1 MDTVQKLFRFL
12 DESPTCY
19 HAAANAKAA
28 LTAAGAVELRESEQ
42 WKLEKGTLYV
52 VERGDSALVAF
63 RVPEGPFHGFLMAAA
78 HSDSPTFKVRE
89 TAEAASAGNT
99 LRLSVEPY
107 GGGVWRGWLDRP
119 LSVAGRVVIRQGDRL
134 VSRLVNI
141 DRDLLV
147 IPGVA
152 IHMDRSVNK
161 GAELNPAVDLL
172 PLLGCGKEPGAFRK
186 LIAEAA
192 GVREEH
198 LLSTELFLYPR
209 TKAVQTGLNGEF
221 IVSPRLDDL
230 QCVFGCLE
238 GFLAA
243 KPGGSLPVLAVFNNE
258 EVGSNTRQGADSTFL
273 TDVLERIAHGCGLD
287 SEAWKAAVANSF
299 MVSADNAHAIHPD
312 HPEYADKGECPVL
325 GGGIV
330 INHKIYSGAHGV
342 GSELG
347 HMTVQCEGRK
357 CTCGS
362 VGCWEQY
369 SSATAL
375 IRQGREAVEGHPE
388 SLILKKV
395 NGDASKIEARTIIDA
410 AREGDPIACQVYDKY
425 IYYLAIGI
433 VAIINAF
440 DPEVIVLGGGVSK
453 AGDFLLEPLRKKV
466 AEYVFYK
473 DLPYAE
479 IKIATLG
486 NDAGIIGA
494 AMLGK

>member
-42 WKLEKGTLYV
+42 WKLEKGTLYI

-63 RVPEGPFHGFLMAAA
+63 RVPEGPLHGFLMAAS

-119 LSVAGRVVIRQGDRL
+119 LSVAGRVMIRQGDRL

-172 PLLGCGKEPGAFRK
+172 PLLGCGKEPGTFRK

-243 KPGGSLPVLAVFNNE
+243 KAGESVPVLTVFNNE

-299 MVSADNAHAIHPD
+299 MVSADNAHAIHPA
-312 HPEYADKGECPVL
+312 HPEYADKGEFPVL

-330 INHKIYSGAHGV
+330 IKYNANQRYTTDAVSGAVFQAICQEAGV
-342 GSELG
+342 P
-347 HMTVQCEGRK
+347 VQR
-357 CTCGS
+357 
-362 VGCWEQY
+362 Y
-369 SSATAL
+369 SNRA
-375 IRQGREAVEGHPE
+375 
-388 SLILKKV
+388 
-395 NGDASKIEARTIIDA
+395 
-410 AREGDPIACQVYDKY
+410 
-425 IYYLAIGI
+425 
-433 VAIINAF
+433 
-440 DPEVIVLGGGVSK
+440 
-453 AGDFLLEPLRKKV
+453 
-466 AEYVFYK
+466 
-473 DLPYAE
+473 DLPGGS
-479 IKIATLG
+479 TLG
-486 NDAGIIGA
+486 NISTAHLSVPTVDIGLPQLAMHSVCETAGA
-494 AMLGK
+494 ADTDHLVKAMTAYFSRDFHRDRDGGIVF

>member
-42 WKLEKGTLYV
+42 WKLEKGTLYI

-119 LSVAGRVVIRQGDRL
+119 LSVAGRVMIRQGDRL

-258 EVGSNTRQGADSTFL
+258 EVGSSTRQGADSTFL

-287 SEAWKAAVANSF
+287 SEGWKAAVANSF
-299 MVSADNAHAIHPD
+299 MVSADNAHAIHPA

-330 INHKIYSGAHGV
+330 IKYNANQRYTTDAVSGAVFQAICQEAGV
-342 GSELG
+342 P
-347 HMTVQCEGRK
+347 VQR
-357 CTCGS
+357 
-362 VGCWEQY
+362 Y
-369 SSATAL
+369 SNRA
-375 IRQGREAVEGHPE
+375 
-388 SLILKKV
+388 
-395 NGDASKIEARTIIDA
+395 
-410 AREGDPIACQVYDKY
+410 
-425 IYYLAIGI
+425 
-433 VAIINAF
+433 
-440 DPEVIVLGGGVSK
+440 
-453 AGDFLLEPLRKKV
+453 
-466 AEYVFYK
+466 
-473 DLPYAE
+473 DLPGGS
-479 IKIATLG
+479 TLG
-486 NDAGIIGA
+486 NISTAHLSVPTVDIGLPQLAMHSVCETAGA
-494 AMLGK
+494 ADTEHLVKAMTAYFSRDFHRDRDGGIVF

>member
-299 MVSADNAHAIHPD
+299 MVSADNAHAIHPA
-312 HPEYADKGECPVL
+312 HPEYADKGEFPVL

-330 INHKIYSGAHGV
+330 IKYNANQRYTTDAVSGAVFQAICQEAGV
-342 GSELG
+342 P
-347 HMTVQCEGRK
+347 VQR
-357 CTCGS
+357 
-362 VGCWEQY
+362 Y
-369 SSATAL
+369 SNRA
-375 IRQGREAVEGHPE
+375 
-388 SLILKKV
+388 
-395 NGDASKIEARTIIDA
+395 
-410 AREGDPIACQVYDKY
+410 
-425 IYYLAIGI
+425 
-433 VAIINAF
+433 
-440 DPEVIVLGGGVSK
+440 
-453 AGDFLLEPLRKKV
+453 
-466 AEYVFYK
+466 
-473 DLPYAE
+473 DLPGGS
-479 IKIATLG
+479 TLG
-486 NDAGIIGA
+486 NISTAHLSVPTVDIGLPQLAMHSICETAGA
-494 AMLGK
+494 ADTDYLAKAMTAYFSRDFHRDRDGGIVF

>member
-28 LTAAGAVELRESEQ
+28 LAAAGAVELRESEQ

-172 PLLGCGKEPGAFRK
+172 PLLGCGKEPGTFRK

-287 SEAWKAAVANSF
+287 SEGWKAAVANSF
-299 MVSADNAHAIHPD
+299 MVSADNAHAIHPA
-312 HPEYADKGECPVL
+312 HPEYADKGEFPVL

-330 INHKIYSGAHGV
+330 IKYNANQRYTTDAVSGAVFQAICQEAGV
-342 GSELG
+342 P
-347 HMTVQCEGRK
+347 VQR
-357 CTCGS
+357 
-362 VGCWEQY
+362 Y
-369 SSATAL
+369 SNRA
-375 IRQGREAVEGHPE
+375 
-388 SLILKKV
+388 
-395 NGDASKIEARTIIDA
+395 
-410 AREGDPIACQVYDKY
+410 
-425 IYYLAIGI
+425 
-433 VAIINAF
+433 
-440 DPEVIVLGGGVSK
+440 
-453 AGDFLLEPLRKKV
+453 
-466 AEYVFYK
+466 
-473 DLPYAE
+473 DLPGGS
-479 IKIATLG
+479 TLG
-486 NDAGIIGA
+486 NISTAHLSVPTVDIGLPQLAMHSVCETAGA
-494 AMLGK
+494 ADTEHLVKAMTAYFSRDFHRDRDGGIVF

>member
-42 WKLEKGTLYV
+42 WKLEKGTLYI

-63 RVPEGPFHGFLMAAA
+63 RVPEGPLHGFLMAAS

-119 LSVAGRVVIRQGDRL
+119 LSVAGRVMIRQGDRL

-172 PLLGCGKEPGAFRK
+172 PLLGCGKETGAFRR
-186 LIAEAA
+186 LIAQAA

-209 TKAVQTGLNGEF
+209 VRAVQTGLNGEF

-230 QCVFGCLE
+230 QCVFACME

-299 MVSADNAHAIHPD
+299 MVSADNAHAIHPA
-312 HPEYADKGECPVL
+312 HPEYADKGEFPVL

-330 INHKIYSGAHGV
+330 IKYNANQRYTTDAVSGAVFQAICQEAGV
-342 GSELG
+342 P
-347 HMTVQCEGRK
+347 VQR
-357 CTCGS
+357 
-362 VGCWEQY
+362 Y
-369 SSATAL
+369 SNRA
-375 IRQGREAVEGHPE
+375 
-388 SLILKKV
+388 
-395 NGDASKIEARTIIDA
+395 
-410 AREGDPIACQVYDKY
+410 
-425 IYYLAIGI
+425 
-433 VAIINAF
+433 
-440 DPEVIVLGGGVSK
+440 
-453 AGDFLLEPLRKKV
+453 
-466 AEYVFYK
+466 
-473 DLPYAE
+473 DLPGGS
-479 IKIATLG
+479 TLG
-486 NDAGIIGA
+486 NISTAHLSVPTVDIGLPQLAMHSVCETAGA
-494 AMLGK
+494 ADTDHLVKAMTAYFSRDFHRDRDGGIVF

>member
-119 LSVAGRVVIRQGDRL
+119 LSVAGRVMIRQGDRL

-299 MVSADNAHAIHPD
+299 MVSADNAHAIHPA
-312 HPEYADKGECPVL
+312 HPEYADKGEFPVL

-330 INHKIYSGAHGV
+330 IKYNANQRYTTDAVSGAVFQAICQEAGV
-342 GSELG
+342 P
-347 HMTVQCEGRK
+347 VQR
-357 CTCGS
+357 
-362 VGCWEQY
+362 Y
-369 SSATAL
+369 SNRA
-375 IRQGREAVEGHPE
+375 
-388 SLILKKV
+388 
-395 NGDASKIEARTIIDA
+395 
-410 AREGDPIACQVYDKY
+410 
-425 IYYLAIGI
+425 
-433 VAIINAF
+433 
-440 DPEVIVLGGGVSK
+440 
-453 AGDFLLEPLRKKV
+453 
-466 AEYVFYK
+466 
-473 DLPYAE
+473 DLPGGS
-479 IKIATLG
+479 TLG
-486 NDAGIIGA
+486 NISTAHLSVPTVDIGLPQLAMHSICETAGA
-494 AMLGK
+494 ADTDHLVKAMTAYFSRDFHRDRDGGIVF

>member
-1 MDTVQKLFRFL
+1 M
-12 DESPTCY
+12 
-19 HAAANAKAA
+19 
-28 LTAAGAVELRESEQ
+28 ELRESEQ

-287 SEAWKAAVANSF
+287 SEGWKAAVANSF
-299 MVSADNAHAIHPD
+299 MVSADNAHAIHPA
-312 HPEYADKGECPVL
+312 HPEYADKGEFPVL
-325 GGGIV
+325 NGGIV
-330 INHKIYSGAHGV
+330 IKYNANQRYTTDAV
-342 GSELG
+342 
-347 HMTVQCEGRK
+347 
-357 CTCGS
+357 
-362 VGCWEQY
+362 
-369 SSATAL
+369 SSA
-375 IRQGREAVEGHPE
+375 IFRSVCR
-388 SLILKKV
+388 
-395 NGDASKIEARTIIDA
+395 DA
-410 AREGDPIACQVYDKY
+410 GVPVQVY
-425 IYYLAIGI
+425 A
-433 VAIINAF
+433 NR
-440 DPEVIVLGGGVSK
+440 S
-453 AGDFLLEPLRKKV
+453 
-466 AEYVFYK
+466 
-473 DLPYAE
+473 DLPGGS
-479 IKIATLG
+479 TLG
-486 NDAGIIGA
+486 SIANSQVSLNTVDIGLAQLAMHSAYETAATADLGYLVDAMTEFYGRSLTAEPGA
-494 AMLGK
+494 AYSL

>member
-28 LTAAGAVELRESEQ
+28 LTAVGAVELRESEQ

-119 LSVAGRVVIRQGDRL
+119 LSVAGRVMIRQGDRL

-287 SEAWKAAVANSF
+287 SEAWKAVAANSF
-299 MVSADNAHAIHPD
+299 MVSADNAHAIHPA
-312 HPEYADKGECPVL
+312 HPEYADKGEFPVL
-325 GGGIV
+325 NGGIV
-330 INHKIYSGAHGV
+330 IKYNANQRYTTDAVSGAVFQAICQEAGV
-342 GSELG
+342 P
-347 HMTVQCEGRK
+347 VQR
-357 CTCGS
+357 
-362 VGCWEQY
+362 Y
-369 SSATAL
+369 SNRA
-375 IRQGREAVEGHPE
+375 
-388 SLILKKV
+388 
-395 NGDASKIEARTIIDA
+395 
-410 AREGDPIACQVYDKY
+410 
-425 IYYLAIGI
+425 
-433 VAIINAF
+433 
-440 DPEVIVLGGGVSK
+440 
-453 AGDFLLEPLRKKV
+453 
-466 AEYVFYK
+466 
-473 DLPYAE
+473 DLPGGS
-479 IKIATLG
+479 TLG
-486 NDAGIIGA
+486 NISTAHLSVPTVDIGLPQLAMHSVCETAGA
-494 AMLGK
+494 ADTDHLVKAMTAYFSRDFHRDRDGGIVF

>member
-63 RVPEGPFHGFLMAAA
+63 RVHEGPFHGFLMAAS

-119 LSVAGRVVIRQGDRL
+119 LSVAGRVMIRQGDRL

-258 EVGSNTRQGADSTFL
+258 EVGSSTRQGADSTFL

-287 SEAWKAAVANSF
+287 SEGWKAAVANSF
-299 MVSADNAHAIHPD
+299 MVSADNAHAIHPA

-330 INHKIYSGAHGV
+330 IKYNANQRYTTDAVSGAVFQAICQEAGV
-342 GSELG
+342 P
-347 HMTVQCEGRK
+347 VQR
-357 CTCGS
+357 
-362 VGCWEQY
+362 Y
-369 SSATAL
+369 SNRA
-375 IRQGREAVEGHPE
+375 
-388 SLILKKV
+388 
-395 NGDASKIEARTIIDA
+395 
-410 AREGDPIACQVYDKY
+410 
-425 IYYLAIGI
+425 
-433 VAIINAF
+433 
-440 DPEVIVLGGGVSK
+440 
-453 AGDFLLEPLRKKV
+453 
-466 AEYVFYK
+466 
-473 DLPYAE
+473 DLPGGS
-479 IKIATLG
+479 TLG
-486 NDAGIIGA
+486 NISTAHLSVPTVDIGLPQLAMHSVCETAGA
-494 AMLGK
+494 ADTEHLVKAMTAYFSRDFHRDRDGGIVF

>member
-287 SEAWKAAVANSF
+287 SEAWKAAIANSF
-299 MVSADNAHAIHPD
+299 MVSADNAHAIHPA
-312 HPEYADKGECPVL
+312 HPEYADKGEFPVL
-325 GGGIV
+325 NGGIV
-330 INHKIYSGAHGV
+330 IKYNANQRYTTDAVSGAVFQAICQEAGV
-342 GSELG
+342 P
-347 HMTVQCEGRK
+347 VQR
-357 CTCGS
+357 
-362 VGCWEQY
+362 Y
-369 SSATAL
+369 SNRA
-375 IRQGREAVEGHPE
+375 
-388 SLILKKV
+388 
-395 NGDASKIEARTIIDA
+395 
-410 AREGDPIACQVYDKY
+410 
-425 IYYLAIGI
+425 
-433 VAIINAF
+433 
-440 DPEVIVLGGGVSK
+440 
-453 AGDFLLEPLRKKV
+453 
-466 AEYVFYK
+466 
-473 DLPYAE
+473 DLPGGS
-479 IKIATLG
+479 TLG
-486 NDAGIIGA
+486 NISTAHLSVPTVDIGLPQLAMHSVCETAGA
-494 AMLGK
+494 ADTEHLVKAMTAYFSRDFHRDRDGGIVF

>member
-42 WKLEKGTLYV
+42 WKLEKGTLYI

-63 RVPEGPFHGFLMAAA
+63 RVPEGPLHGFLMAAS

-89 TAEAASAGNT
+89 TAEAASVGNT

-119 LSVAGRVVIRQGDRL
+119 LSVAGRVMIRQGDRL

-172 PLLGCGKEPGAFRK
+172 PLLGCGKEPGTFRK

-299 MVSADNAHAIHPD
+299 MVSADNAHAIHPA
-312 HPEYADKGECPVL
+312 HPEYADKGEFPVL

-330 INHKIYSGAHGV
+330 IKYNANQRYTTDAVSGAVFQAICQEAGV
-342 GSELG
+342 P
-347 HMTVQCEGRK
+347 VQR
-357 CTCGS
+357 
-362 VGCWEQY
+362 Y
-369 SSATAL
+369 SNRA
-375 IRQGREAVEGHPE
+375 
-388 SLILKKV
+388 
-395 NGDASKIEARTIIDA
+395 
-410 AREGDPIACQVYDKY
+410 
-425 IYYLAIGI
+425 
-433 VAIINAF
+433 
-440 DPEVIVLGGGVSK
+440 
-453 AGDFLLEPLRKKV
+453 
-466 AEYVFYK
+466 
-473 DLPYAE
+473 DLPGGS
-479 IKIATLG
+479 TLG
-486 NDAGIIGA
+486 NISTAHLSVPTVDIGLPQLAMHSVCETAGA
-494 AMLGK
+494 ADTDHLVKAMTAYFSRDFHRDRDGGIVF

>member
-42 WKLEKGTLYV
+42 WKLEKGTLYI

-287 SEAWKAAVANSF
+287 SEGWKAAVANSF
-299 MVSADNAHAIHPD
+299 MVSADNAHAIHPA

-330 INHKIYSGAHGV
+330 IKYNANQRYTTDAVSGAVFQAICQEAGV
-342 GSELG
+342 P
-347 HMTVQCEGRK
+347 VQR
-357 CTCGS
+357 
-362 VGCWEQY
+362 Y
-369 SSATAL
+369 SNRA
-375 IRQGREAVEGHPE
+375 
-388 SLILKKV
+388 
-395 NGDASKIEARTIIDA
+395 
-410 AREGDPIACQVYDKY
+410 
-425 IYYLAIGI
+425 
-433 VAIINAF
+433 
-440 DPEVIVLGGGVSK
+440 
-453 AGDFLLEPLRKKV
+453 
-466 AEYVFYK
+466 
-473 DLPYAE
+473 DLPGGS
-479 IKIATLG
+479 TLG
-486 NDAGIIGA
+486 NISTAHLSVPTVDIGLPQLAMHSVCETAGA
-494 AMLGK
+494 ADTDHLVKAMTAYFSRDFHRDRDGGIVF

>member
-63 RVPEGPFHGFLMAAA
+63 RVPEGPLHGFLMAAS

-299 MVSADNAHAIHPD
+299 MVSADNAHAIHPA
-312 HPEYADKGECPVL
+312 HPEYADKGEFPVL

-330 INHKIYSGAHGV
+330 IKYNANQRYTTDAVSGAVFQAICQEAGV
-342 GSELG
+342 P
-347 HMTVQCEGRK
+347 VQR
-357 CTCGS
+357 
-362 VGCWEQY
+362 Y
-369 SSATAL
+369 SNRA
-375 IRQGREAVEGHPE
+375 
-388 SLILKKV
+388 
-395 NGDASKIEARTIIDA
+395 
-410 AREGDPIACQVYDKY
+410 
-425 IYYLAIGI
+425 
-433 VAIINAF
+433 
-440 DPEVIVLGGGVSK
+440 
-453 AGDFLLEPLRKKV
+453 
-466 AEYVFYK
+466 
-473 DLPYAE
+473 DLPGGS
-479 IKIATLG
+479 TLG
-486 NDAGIIGA
+486 NISTAHLSVPTVDIGLPQLAMHSVCETAGA
-494 AMLGK
+494 ADTDHLVKAMTAYFSRDFHRDRDGGIVF

>member
-1 MDTVQKLFRFL
+1 MDMVQKLFRFL

-287 SEAWKAAVANSF
+287 SDAWKAAIANSF
-299 MVSADNAHAIHPD
+299 MVSADNAHAIHPA
-312 HPEYADKGECPVL
+312 HPEYADKGEFPVL

-330 INHKIYSGAHGV
+330 IKYNANQRYTTDAVSGAVFQAICQEAGV
-342 GSELG
+342 P
-347 HMTVQCEGRK
+347 VQR
-357 CTCGS
+357 
-362 VGCWEQY
+362 Y
-369 SSATAL
+369 SNRA
-375 IRQGREAVEGHPE
+375 
-388 SLILKKV
+388 
-395 NGDASKIEARTIIDA
+395 
-410 AREGDPIACQVYDKY
+410 
-425 IYYLAIGI
+425 
-433 VAIINAF
+433 
-440 DPEVIVLGGGVSK
+440 
-453 AGDFLLEPLRKKV
+453 
-466 AEYVFYK
+466 
-473 DLPYAE
+473 DLPGGS
-479 IKIATLG
+479 TLG
-486 NDAGIIGA
+486 NISTAHLSVPTVDIGLPQLAMHSVCETAGA
-494 AMLGK
+494 ADTDLLVKAMTAYFSRDFHRDRDGGIVF

>member
-299 MVSADNAHAIHPD
+299 MVSADNAHAIHPA

-330 INHKIYSGAHGV
+330 IKYNANQRYTTDAVSGAVFQAICQEAGV
-342 GSELG
+342 P
-347 HMTVQCEGRK
+347 VQR
-357 CTCGS
+357 
-362 VGCWEQY
+362 Y
-369 SSATAL
+369 SNRA
-375 IRQGREAVEGHPE
+375 
-388 SLILKKV
+388 
-395 NGDASKIEARTIIDA
+395 
-410 AREGDPIACQVYDKY
+410 
-425 IYYLAIGI
+425 
-433 VAIINAF
+433 
-440 DPEVIVLGGGVSK
+440 
-453 AGDFLLEPLRKKV
+453 
-466 AEYVFYK
+466 
-473 DLPYAE
+473 DLPGGS
-479 IKIATLG
+479 TLG
-486 NDAGIIGA
+486 NISTAHLSVPTVDIGLPQLAMHSVCETAGA
-494 AMLGK
+494 ADTDHLVKAMTAYFSRDFHRDRDGGIVF

>member
-243 KPGGSLPVLAVFNNE
+243 KPGGSLPMLAVFNNE

-299 MVSADNAHAIHPD
+299 MVSADNAHAIHPA
-312 HPEYADKGECPVL
+312 HPEYADKGEFPVL

-330 INHKIYSGAHGV
+330 IKYNANQRYTTDAVSGAVFQAICQEAGV
-342 GSELG
+342 P
-347 HMTVQCEGRK
+347 VQR
-357 CTCGS
+357 
-362 VGCWEQY
+362 Y
-369 SSATAL
+369 SNRA
-375 IRQGREAVEGHPE
+375 
-388 SLILKKV
+388 
-395 NGDASKIEARTIIDA
+395 
-410 AREGDPIACQVYDKY
+410 
-425 IYYLAIGI
+425 
-433 VAIINAF
+433 
-440 DPEVIVLGGGVSK
+440 
-453 AGDFLLEPLRKKV
+453 
-466 AEYVFYK
+466 
-473 DLPYAE
+473 DLPGGS
-479 IKIATLG
+479 TLG
-486 NDAGIIGA
+486 NISTAHLSVPTVDIGLPQLAMHSVCETAGA
-494 AMLGK
+494 ADTDHLVKAMTAYFSRDFHRDRDGGIVF

>member
-28 LTAAGAVELRESEQ
+28 LTAAEAVELRESEQ

-63 RVPEGPFHGFLMAAA
+63 RVPEGPLHGFLMAAS

-119 LSVAGRVVIRQGDRL
+119 LSVAGRVMIRQGDRL

-287 SEAWKAAVANSF
+287 SEGWKAAVANSF
-299 MVSADNAHAIHPD
+299 MVSADNAHAIHPA
-312 HPEYADKGECPVL
+312 HPEYADKGEFPVL

-330 INHKIYSGAHGV
+330 IKYNANQRYTTDAVSGAVFQAICQEAGV
-342 GSELG
+342 P
-347 HMTVQCEGRK
+347 VQR
-357 CTCGS
+357 
-362 VGCWEQY
+362 Y
-369 SSATAL
+369 SNRA
-375 IRQGREAVEGHPE
+375 
-388 SLILKKV
+388 
-395 NGDASKIEARTIIDA
+395 
-410 AREGDPIACQVYDKY
+410 
-425 IYYLAIGI
+425 
-433 VAIINAF
+433 
-440 DPEVIVLGGGVSK
+440 
-453 AGDFLLEPLRKKV
+453 
-466 AEYVFYK
+466 
-473 DLPYAE
+473 DLPGGS
-479 IKIATLG
+479 TLG
-486 NDAGIIGA
+486 NISTAHLSVPTVDIGLPQLAMHSVCETAGA
-494 AMLGK
+494 ADTDHLVKAMTAYFSRDFHRDRNGGIVF

>member
-89 TAEAASAGNT
+89 TAEAASACNT

-287 SEAWKAAVANSF
+287 SDAWKAAIANSF
-299 MVSADNAHAIHPD
+299 MVSADNAHAIHPA
-312 HPEYADKGECPVL
+312 HPEYADKGEFPVL

-330 INHKIYSGAHGV
+330 IKYNANQRYTTDAVSGAVFQAICQEAGV
-342 GSELG
+342 P
-347 HMTVQCEGRK
+347 VQR
-357 CTCGS
+357 
-362 VGCWEQY
+362 Y
-369 SSATAL
+369 SNRA
-375 IRQGREAVEGHPE
+375 
-388 SLILKKV
+388 
-395 NGDASKIEARTIIDA
+395 
-410 AREGDPIACQVYDKY
+410 
-425 IYYLAIGI
+425 
-433 VAIINAF
+433 
-440 DPEVIVLGGGVSK
+440 
-453 AGDFLLEPLRKKV
+453 
-466 AEYVFYK
+466 
-473 DLPYAE
+473 DLPGGS
-479 IKIATLG
+479 TLG
-486 NDAGIIGA
+486 NISTAHLSVPTVDIGLPQLAMHSVCETAGA
-494 AMLGK
+494 ADTDLLVKAMTAYFSRDFHRDRDGGIVF

>member
-119 LSVAGRVVIRQGDRL
+119 LSVAGRVVVRQGDRL

-192 GVREEH
+192 VVREEH

-299 MVSADNAHAIHPD
+299 MVSADNAHAIHPA
-312 HPEYADKGECPVL
+312 HPEYADKGEFPVL

-330 INHKIYSGAHGV
+330 IKYNANQRYTTDAVSGAVFQAICQEAGV
-342 GSELG
+342 P
-347 HMTVQCEGRK
+347 VQR
-357 CTCGS
+357 
-362 VGCWEQY
+362 Y
-369 SSATAL
+369 SNRA
-375 IRQGREAVEGHPE
+375 
-388 SLILKKV
+388 
-395 NGDASKIEARTIIDA
+395 
-410 AREGDPIACQVYDKY
+410 
-425 IYYLAIGI
+425 
-433 VAIINAF
+433 
-440 DPEVIVLGGGVSK
+440 
-453 AGDFLLEPLRKKV
+453 
-466 AEYVFYK
+466 
-473 DLPYAE
+473 DLPGGS
-479 IKIATLG
+479 TLG
-486 NDAGIIGA
+486 NISTAHLSVPTVDIGLPQLAMHSICETAGA
-494 AMLGK
+494 ADTDHLVKAMTAYFSRDFHRDRDGGIVF

>member
-258 EVGSNTRQGADSTFL
+258 EVGSSTRQGADSTFL

-287 SEAWKAAVANSF
+287 SEGWKAAVANSF
-299 MVSADNAHAIHPD
+299 MVSADNAHAIHPA
-312 HPEYADKGECPVL
+312 HPEYADKGEYPVL

-330 INHKIYSGAHGV
+330 IKYNANQRYTTDAVSGAVFQTICQEAGV
-342 GSELG
+342 P
-347 HMTVQCEGRK
+347 VQR
-357 CTCGS
+357 
-362 VGCWEQY
+362 Y
-369 SSATAL
+369 SNRA
-375 IRQGREAVEGHPE
+375 
-388 SLILKKV
+388 
-395 NGDASKIEARTIIDA
+395 
-410 AREGDPIACQVYDKY
+410 
-425 IYYLAIGI
+425 
-433 VAIINAF
+433 
-440 DPEVIVLGGGVSK
+440 
-453 AGDFLLEPLRKKV
+453 
-466 AEYVFYK
+466 
-473 DLPYAE
+473 DLPGGS
-479 IKIATLG
+479 TLG
-486 NDAGIIGA
+486 NISTAHLSVPTVDIGLPQLAMHSVCETAGA
-494 AMLGK
+494 ADTEHLVKAMTAYFSRDFHRDRDGGIVF

>member
-119 LSVAGRVVIRQGDRL
+119 LSVAGRVMIRQGDRL

-287 SEAWKAAVANSF
+287 SEAWKAAIANSF
-299 MVSADNAHAIHPD
+299 MVSADNAHAIHPA
-312 HPEYADKGECPVL
+312 HPEYADKGEFPVL

-330 INHKIYSGAHGV
+330 IKYNANQRYTTDAVSGAVFQAICQEAGV
-342 GSELG
+342 P
-347 HMTVQCEGRK
+347 VQR
-357 CTCGS
+357 
-362 VGCWEQY
+362 Y
-369 SSATAL
+369 SNRA
-375 IRQGREAVEGHPE
+375 
-388 SLILKKV
+388 
-395 NGDASKIEARTIIDA
+395 
-410 AREGDPIACQVYDKY
+410 
-425 IYYLAIGI
+425 
-433 VAIINAF
+433 
-440 DPEVIVLGGGVSK
+440 
-453 AGDFLLEPLRKKV
+453 
-466 AEYVFYK
+466 
-473 DLPYAE
+473 DLPGGS
-479 IKIATLG
+479 TLG
-486 NDAGIIGA
+486 NISTAHLSVPTVDIGLPQLAMHSVCETAGA
-494 AMLGK
+494 ADTDHLVKAMTAYFSRDFHRDRDGGIVF

>member
-119 LSVAGRVVIRQGDRL
+119 LSVAGRVMIRQGDRL

-258 EVGSNTRQGADSTFL
+258 EVGSSTRQGADSTFL

-299 MVSADNAHAIHPD
+299 MVSADNAHAIHPA

-330 INHKIYSGAHGV
+330 IKYNANQRYTTDAVSGAVFQAICQEAGV
-342 GSELG
+342 P
-347 HMTVQCEGRK
+347 VQR
-357 CTCGS
+357 
-362 VGCWEQY
+362 Y
-369 SSATAL
+369 SNRA
-375 IRQGREAVEGHPE
+375 
-388 SLILKKV
+388 
-395 NGDASKIEARTIIDA
+395 
-410 AREGDPIACQVYDKY
+410 
-425 IYYLAIGI
+425 
-433 VAIINAF
+433 
-440 DPEVIVLGGGVSK
+440 
-453 AGDFLLEPLRKKV
+453 
-466 AEYVFYK
+466 
-473 DLPYAE
+473 DLPGGS
-479 IKIATLG
+479 TLG
-486 NDAGIIGA
+486 NISTAHLSVPTVDIGLPQLAMHSVCETAGA
-494 AMLGK
+494 ADTDHLVKAMTAYFSRDFHRDRDGGIVF

>member
-28 LTAAGAVELRESEQ
+28 LMAAGAVELRESEQ
-42 WKLEKGTLYV
+42 WKLEKETLYV

-89 TAEAASAGNT
+89 TAEAASVGNT

-119 LSVAGRVVIRQGDRL
+119 LSVAGRVMIRQGDRL

-287 SEAWKAAVANSF
+287 SEGWKAAVANSF
-299 MVSADNAHAIHPD
+299 MVSADNAHAIHPA
-312 HPEYADKGECPVL
+312 HPEYADKGEFPVL

-330 INHKIYSGAHGV
+330 IKYNANQRYTTDAVSGAVFQAICQEAGV
-342 GSELG
+342 P
-347 HMTVQCEGRK
+347 VQR
-357 CTCGS
+357 
-362 VGCWEQY
+362 Y
-369 SSATAL
+369 SNRA
-375 IRQGREAVEGHPE
+375 
-388 SLILKKV
+388 
-395 NGDASKIEARTIIDA
+395 
-410 AREGDPIACQVYDKY
+410 
-425 IYYLAIGI
+425 
-433 VAIINAF
+433 
-440 DPEVIVLGGGVSK
+440 
-453 AGDFLLEPLRKKV
+453 
-466 AEYVFYK
+466 
-473 DLPYAE
+473 DLPGGS
-479 IKIATLG
+479 TLG
-486 NDAGIIGA
+486 NISTAHLSVPTVDIGLPQLAMHSVCETAGA
-494 AMLGK
+494 ADTEHLVKAMTAYFSRDFHRDRDGGIVF

>member
-1 MDTVQKLFRFL
+1 MDMVQKLFRFL

-299 MVSADNAHAIHPD
+299 MVSADNAHAIHPA
-312 HPEYADKGECPVL
+312 HPEYADKGEFPVL

-330 INHKIYSGAHGV
+330 IKYNANQRYTTDAVSGAVFQAICQEAGV
-342 GSELG
+342 P
-347 HMTVQCEGRK
+347 VQR
-357 CTCGS
+357 
-362 VGCWEQY
+362 Y
-369 SSATAL
+369 SNRA
-375 IRQGREAVEGHPE
+375 
-388 SLILKKV
+388 
-395 NGDASKIEARTIIDA
+395 
-410 AREGDPIACQVYDKY
+410 
-425 IYYLAIGI
+425 
-433 VAIINAF
+433 
-440 DPEVIVLGGGVSK
+440 
-453 AGDFLLEPLRKKV
+453 
-466 AEYVFYK
+466 
-473 DLPYAE
+473 DLPGGS
-479 IKIATLG
+479 TLG
-486 NDAGIIGA
+486 NISTAHLSVPTVDIGLPQLAMHSAWETAGA
-494 AMLGK
+494 EDTSSMVRALTVFYGKSLELTENGLALV

>member
-287 SEAWKAAVANSF
+287 SEGWKAAVANSF
-299 MVSADNAHAIHPD
+299 MVSADNAHAIHPA
-312 HPEYADKGECPVL
+312 HPEYADKGEFPVL

-330 INHKIYSGAHGV
+330 IKYNANQRYTTDAVSGAVFQAICQEAGV
-342 GSELG
+342 P
-347 HMTVQCEGRK
+347 VQR
-357 CTCGS
+357 
-362 VGCWEQY
+362 Y
-369 SSATAL
+369 SNRA
-375 IRQGREAVEGHPE
+375 
-388 SLILKKV
+388 
-395 NGDASKIEARTIIDA
+395 
-410 AREGDPIACQVYDKY
+410 
-425 IYYLAIGI
+425 
-433 VAIINAF
+433 
-440 DPEVIVLGGGVSK
+440 
-453 AGDFLLEPLRKKV
+453 
-466 AEYVFYK
+466 
-473 DLPYAE
+473 DLPGGS
-479 IKIATLG
+479 TLG
-486 NDAGIIGA
+486 NISTAHLSVPTVDIGLPQLAMHSVCETAGA
-494 AMLGK
+494 ADTDHLVKAMTAYFSRDFHRDRDGGIVF

>member
-119 LSVAGRVVIRQGDRL
+119 LSVAGRVVIQQGDRL

-299 MVSADNAHAIHPD
+299 MVSADNAHAIHPA

-330 INHKIYSGAHGV
+330 IKYNANQRYTTDAVSGAVFQAICQEAGV
-342 GSELG
+342 P
-347 HMTVQCEGRK
+347 VQR
-357 CTCGS
+357 
-362 VGCWEQY
+362 Y
-369 SSATAL
+369 SNRA
-375 IRQGREAVEGHPE
+375 
-388 SLILKKV
+388 
-395 NGDASKIEARTIIDA
+395 
-410 AREGDPIACQVYDKY
+410 
-425 IYYLAIGI
+425 
-433 VAIINAF
+433 
-440 DPEVIVLGGGVSK
+440 
-453 AGDFLLEPLRKKV
+453 
-466 AEYVFYK
+466 
-473 DLPYAE
+473 DLPGGS
-479 IKIATLG
+479 TLG
-486 NDAGIIGA
+486 NISTAHLSVPTVDIGLPQLAMHSVCETAGA
-494 AMLGK
+494 ADTDYLVNAMTAYFSRDFHRDRDGGIVF

>member
-63 RVPEGPFHGFLMAAA
+63 RVPEGPLHGFLMAAS

-287 SEAWKAAVANSF
+287 SEGWKAAVANSF
-299 MVSADNAHAIHPD
+299 MVSADNAHAIHPA
-312 HPEYADKGECPVL
+312 HPEYADQGEFPVL
-325 GGGIV
+325 GGGVV
-330 INHKIYSGAHGV
+330 IKYNANQRYTTDTVSAAVFQSICRRADVPVQRYSNRA
-342 GSELG
+342 
-347 HMTVQCEGRK
+347 
-357 CTCGS
+357 
-362 VGCWEQY
+362 
-369 SSATAL
+369 
-375 IRQGREAVEGHPE
+375 
-388 SLILKKV
+388 
-395 NGDASKIEARTIIDA
+395 
-410 AREGDPIACQVYDKY
+410 
-425 IYYLAIGI
+425 
-433 VAIINAF
+433 
-440 DPEVIVLGGGVSK
+440 
-453 AGDFLLEPLRKKV
+453 
-466 AEYVFYK
+466 
-473 DLPYAE
+473 DLPGGS
-479 IKIATLG
+479 TLG
-486 NDAGIIGA
+486 NISTAHFSVPTVDIGLPQLAMHSVCETAGA
-494 AMLGK
+494 ADTAYLIRAMTAYFSASFHYDSDGGILL

>member
-119 LSVAGRVVIRQGDRL
+119 LSVAGRVMIRQGDRL

-258 EVGSNTRQGADSTFL
+258 EVGSSTRQGADSTFL

-299 MVSADNAHAIHPD
+299 MVSADNAHAIHPA
-312 HPEYADKGECPVL
+312 HPEYADKGEYPVL

-330 INHKIYSGAHGV
+330 IKYNANQRYTTDAVSGAVFQAICQEAGV
-342 GSELG
+342 P
-347 HMTVQCEGRK
+347 VQR
-357 CTCGS
+357 
-362 VGCWEQY
+362 Y
-369 SSATAL
+369 SNRA
-375 IRQGREAVEGHPE
+375 
-388 SLILKKV
+388 
-395 NGDASKIEARTIIDA
+395 
-410 AREGDPIACQVYDKY
+410 
-425 IYYLAIGI
+425 
-433 VAIINAF
+433 
-440 DPEVIVLGGGVSK
+440 
-453 AGDFLLEPLRKKV
+453 
-466 AEYVFYK
+466 
-473 DLPYAE
+473 DLPGGS
-479 IKIATLG
+479 TLG
-486 NDAGIIGA
+486 NISTAHLSVPTVDIGLPQLAMHSVCETAGA
-494 AMLGK
+494 ADTDHLVKAMTAYFSRDFHRDRDGGIVF